1 VQEEPVNQPP
11 SAAFKVPVCTAAVPC
26 RFSDRSTDTDGNI
39 TGRNWVLGNGT
50 ESSESSP
57 SITYARVGTYDVTLT
72 VTDDEGAT
80 SSVTRQVR
88 VTRGTLS
95 NTEPIHLR
103 ATTYVQSNRQY
114 VSLSWANMNGDMVA
128 VYWNGNLREHTRNDR
143 KLIRSYATRGPR
155 IFTYRLCETGTSR
168 CSNTVTASIN

>member
-1 VQEEPVNQPP
+1 
-11 SAAFKVPVCTAAVPC
+11 
-26 RFSDRSTDTDGNI
+26 
-39 TGRNWVLGNGT
+39 
-50 ESSESSP
+50 
-57 SITYARVGTYDVTLT
+57 VGTYDVTLT
-72 VTDDEGAT
+72 VTDDAGAS

-88 VTRGTLS
+88 VAPGTLP
-95 NTEPIHLR
+95 NTEPIQLS